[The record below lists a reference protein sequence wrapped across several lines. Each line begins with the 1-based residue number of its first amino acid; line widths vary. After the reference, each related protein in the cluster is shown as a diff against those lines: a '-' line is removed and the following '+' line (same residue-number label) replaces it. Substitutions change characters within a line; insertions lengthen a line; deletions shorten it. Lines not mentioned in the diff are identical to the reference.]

1 MKVDERYTVCFDPL
15 GVIECGIIKCGECGA
30 TYAGNAS
37 VHGNKKYLSYRCLN
51 QYAKGTCTA
60 SSISER
66 QLTEL
71 VFQHI
76 ELVED
81 GLQKPK
87 PKAKRSRINLEKE
100 LAVSQKR
107 RRNWMMAL
115 GDGKLS
121 GDDYA
126 TLIDGEDARINEL
139 RKQAG
144 PELLPEQTISI
155 TEVHEAF
162 LDLKNNWNLID
173 SATQKQVIQSLFR
186 KITIKK
192 SDDWHIVDMLTV

>member
-1 MKVDERYTVCFDPL
+1 
-15 GVIECGIIKCGECGA
+15 
-30 TYAGNAS
+30 
-37 VHGNKKYLSYRCLN
+37 
-51 QYAKGTCTA
+51 
-60 SSISER
+60 
-66 QLTEL
+66 
-71 VFQHI
+71 
-76 ELVED
+76 
-81 GLQKPK
+81 
-87 PKAKRSRINLEKE
+87 
-100 LAVSQKR
+100 
-107 RRNWMMAL
+107 MMAL